1 LSAGVPRKM
10 KVHRPVTKF
19 AFIIHPLNARDM
31 ARKYRWAAWLP
42 AGLIEWLMTKT
53 PVQKISEI
61 TGIRSATGAQTTG
74 WFVVCPMT
82 ARQLVNSNPQQAI
95 AKIIEAGRMAEQLG
109 AQIVGLGAFTAVV
122 GEGGTEVAEA
132 LDIAVTTGNSYTVF
146 TAVQGVL
153 EAARQV
159 GIEPSQARAAVL
171 GASGSIGRVC
181 AHLLAPNVGSLV
193 LADRRQA
200 PLEQVSAE
208 LAEHQQAIDITTDIA
223 EALAQADL
231 VVTVTSALEA
241 IVHPEMLKPGAV
253 VCDVARPRDV
263 SRAVAD
269 QRKDVLVIE
278 GGVVKVPGEV
288 QFNFDFGFPPQMAY
302 ACMAETMILAL
313 EGRCENFSLGRKL
326 QPDKVREI
334 GRLAEKHG
342 FQLAGFRSFEEV
354 VSQEQIQRVRGLTQ
368 RSTQQTSN

>member
-132 LDIAVTTGNSYTVF
+132 LDIPSMTKVEKIDFVDDETLRVRTKIEHGYMVIETKLPAALAVTKEINEPRIPPVF
-146 TAVQGVL
+146 GALWATEKEIKKWSAEDVGVDKEEIGLSGSPTYVPKVASIEIKRRGEVLQG
-153 EAARQV
+153 EPTEIARQLV
-159 GIEPSQARAAVL
+159 EKLRAD
-171 GASGSIGRVC
+171 GA
-181 AHLLAPNVGSLV
+181 LP
-193 LADRRQA
+193 
-200 PLEQVSAE
+200 
-208 LAEHQQAIDITTDIA
+208 
-223 EALAQADL
+223 EA
-231 VVTVTSALEA
+231 
-241 IVHPEMLKPGAV
+241 
-253 VCDVARPRDV
+253 
-263 SRAVAD
+263 
-269 QRKDVLVIE
+269 
-278 GGVVKVPGEV
+278 
-288 QFNFDFGFPPQMAY
+288 
-302 ACMAETMILAL
+302 
-313 EGRCENFSLGRKL
+313 
-326 QPDKVREI
+326 
-334 GRLAEKHG
+334 
-342 FQLAGFRSFEEV
+342 
-354 VSQEQIQRVRGLTQ
+354 
-368 RSTQQTSN
+368 

>member
-1 LSAGVPRKM
+1 M
-10 KVHRPVTKF
+10 TNF
-19 AFIIHPLNARDM
+19 AFIIHPLTVQDM

-42 AGLIEWLMTKT
+42 AGLIKWLMIKT
-53 PVQKISEI
+53 PAQKVSEI
-61 TGIRSATGAQTTG
+61 TGIRSATGAETTG
-74 WFVVCPMT
+74 WFVACPLT
-82 ARQLVNSNPQQAI
+82 AQQLVNANPQHAI
-95 AKIIEAGRMAEQLG
+95 TKIIEAGRVAEQLG

-122 GEGGTEVAEA
+122 GNGGTEVAEA

-146 TAVQGVL
+146 TAVEGVL

-159 GIEPSQARAAVL
+159 GIEPSQANAAVL

-181 AHLLAPNVGSLV
+181 AHLLAPQVGAMV
-193 LADRRQA
+193 LAGRRYE
-200 PLEQVSAE
+200 PLEQVAAE
-208 LAEHQQAIDITTDIA
+208 LTEHNSVTKITTDIA
-223 EALAQADL
+223 EALAQADI

-241 IVHPEMLKPGAV
+241 IVQPEMLKPGAV

-269 QRKDVLVIE
+269 QREDVLVIE
-278 GGVVKVPGEV
+278 GGVVQVPGEV

-313 EGRCENFSLGRKL
+313 EGRCENFSLGKKL

-342 FQLAGFRSFEEV
+342 FRLAGFRSFEQV
-354 VSQEQIQRVRGLTQ
+354 VSQEQIQRVRDLTQ
-368 RSTQQTSN
+368 RNKQQTSK